1 MKKKIIIICLI
12 VFVCLWTTFFVTDS
26 IRCKNNKEPIF
37 CVEVA
42 RYNDGGSI
50 KYVGLFYNYYSIK
63 QLTVN
68 EVDGNYESEYLVDK
82 VITPWFLALIMRREK
97 LLIKILSTKV
107 DFYLLY

>member
-1 MKKKIIIICLI
+1 MKKKIIIICSI

-26 IRCKNNKEPIF
+26 IRCKNDKEPIF

-42 RYNDGGSI
+42 RYDDGVSI
-50 KYVGLFYNYYSIK
+50 KYVGLFYDYYSIK

-82 VITPWFLALIMRREK
+82 VITPWFVSIDYAKRK
-97 LLIKILSTKV
+97 TF
-107 DFYLLY
+107 D

>member
-26 IRCKNNKEPIF
+26 IRCKNDKEPIF

-50 KYVGLFYNYYSIK
+50 KHVGLFYNYYSLK
-63 QLTVN
+63 VLNPEKTEDN
-68 EVDGNYESEYLVDK
+68 DAPEYLTDK
-82 VITPWFLALIMRREK
+82 VITPWFFSIGYAK
-97 LLIKILSTKV
+97 KIAFK
-107 DFYLLY
+107 